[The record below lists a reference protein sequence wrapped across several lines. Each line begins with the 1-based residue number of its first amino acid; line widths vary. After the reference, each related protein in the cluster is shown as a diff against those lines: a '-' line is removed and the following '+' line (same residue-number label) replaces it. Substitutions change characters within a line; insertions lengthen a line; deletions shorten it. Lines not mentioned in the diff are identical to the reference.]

1 MTELALTRPAHLSR
15 TPDAAADVYRTD
27 PPKDDPARTR
37 PAAATVCRLEASRT
51 VTMGSSFAVD
61 IDEITLAR
69 AKKGELAALE
79 ALFRAFETPVFNLGR
94 RLLGNAHDAED
105 VVQDTFLEVVRS
117 VRAYRGDGPFW
128 GWVRKVAASK
138 ALMRLRRDRSRPEET
153 PLDEA
158 LPPADDDGHPAS
170 HPPRHGDR
178 LDLEAALAAVS
189 EAGRAVVWLHD
200 VEGYTHEEIAA
211 MMGKTASF
219 SKSQLARAHVR
230 LRALLGDSSPC
241 TQPLPN
247 CSN

>member
-1 MTELALTRPAHLSR
+1 
-15 TPDAAADVYRTD
+15 
-27 PPKDDPARTR
+27 
-37 PAAATVCRLEASRT
+37 
-51 VTMGSSFAVD
+51 MGSSFAVD

-158 LPPADDDGHPAS
+158 LPPADDHGHPAF

-178 LDLEAALAAVS
+178 LEPCTSHQMPPRNGGTLPVAPAMPQGATESPGPTPPGSSCQRHAADHARRRPESGRALARS
-189 EAGRAVVWLHD
+189 TPRC
-200 VEGYTHEEIAA
+200 
-211 MMGKTASF
+211 
-219 SKSQLARAHVR
+219 R
-230 LRALLGDSSPC
+230 
-241 TQPLPN
+241 
-247 CSN
+247 